1 MQTRFLPVLM
11 LCLLLTGCGGR
22 EPPAGLQGTVS
33 TDGSTSM
40 ADVMAVLQEAFKEQ
54 YPGVTVNY
62 SGTGSGAGVEAALS
76 GACDIGLTSR
86 ELRPEEAAQGAA
98 AHLIALDA
106 VAVVVNPCRPLED
119 LSLER
124 LAGIFTGRI
133 TTWDQLGCGEG
144 PIAVYGREAGSG
156 TRTAFEDLAGVADR
170 CAYTNIYG
178 STGDVVGSVA
188 SNPNA
193 IGYASLAAVGEGV
206 KVLAIDGV
214 RPSEEAIQAGEYP
227 ICRSFYLVTAG
238 EEGLSPAARD
248 FLDYAQGPGAEPY
261 LRAAGAVPPARSA
274 SGREGYP

>member
-1 MQTRFLPVLM
+1 MKRFAALILAAVLA
-11 LCLLLTGCGGR
+11 LLVMTGCT
-22 EPPAGLQGTVS
+22 QKTSGTVA

-40 ADVMAVLQEAFKEQ
+40 EKVIGALGEAFEAQNKN
-54 YPGVTVNY
+54 VTFTYNP
-62 SGTGSGAGVEAALS
+62 TGSGS
-76 GACDIGLTSR
+76 GIQAVLEGRCDIGLSSR
-86 ELRPEEAAQGAA
+86 DLKIEEAAQGLTGTVLAYDG
-98 AHLIALDA
+98 IA
-106 VAVVVNPCRPLED
+106 VIVNPDNPVSD
-119 LSLER
+119 LDVESI
-124 LAGIFTGRI
+124 AKIFTGEI
-133 TTWDQLGCGEG
+133 TNWKDAGGQDAEIVL
-144 PIAVYGREAGSG
+144 IGREAGSG
-156 TRTAFEDLAGVADR
+156 TRDGFESITGTAGNCQYRQEL
-170 CAYTNIYG
+170 T
-178 STGDVVGSVA
+178 STGDVITAVSQ
-188 SNPNA
+188 NPDA

>member
-11 LCLLLTGCGGR
+11 LCLLLTGCSGR

-193 IGYASLAAVGEGV
+193 IGYASLA
-206 KVLAIDGV
+206 
-214 RPSEEAIQAGEYP
+214 SAGEDVRTVKIGGVPCTEDTVRSGDYP
-227 ICRSFYLVTAG
+227 LRRPFLMVTRRDARLG
-238 EEGLSPAARD
+238 EAASA
-248 FLDYAQGPGAEPY
+248 FLDFARSGE
-261 LRAAGAVPPARSA
+261 AAGYLSLAGAIAP
-274 SGREGYP
+274 